1 MLSVDCLSGPM
12 TVASSEPA
20 VNPTWVM
27 AAPMWFAHRQRS
39 ATILADETVLES
51 VAFGMGQTSVSDLST
66 H

>member
-1 MLSVDCLSGPM
+1 M

-20 VNPTWVM
+20 VNPTWVV